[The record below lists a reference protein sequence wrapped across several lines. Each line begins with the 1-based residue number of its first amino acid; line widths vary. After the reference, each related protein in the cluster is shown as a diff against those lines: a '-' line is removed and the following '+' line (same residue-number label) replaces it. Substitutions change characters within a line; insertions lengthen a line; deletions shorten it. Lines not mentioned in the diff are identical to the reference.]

1 MLAIVALILINIL
14 VFRSM
19 TFKKPQKKGKEKF
32 EGAPIGG
39 QWTVY
44 GSMGCGWT
52 RKQIEYMKEK
62 GKPYTFVDCD
72 KEECAGVDG
81 FPTMIHTNGEKIVGF
96 KEV

>member
-1 MLAIVALILINIL
+1 MLALIILSLINTKIFL
-14 VFRSM
+14 DI
-19 TFKKPQKKGKEKF
+19 KPKTTTDVPGE
-32 EGAPIGG
+32 EGE
-39 QWTVY
+39 WTVY

>member
-1 MLAIVALILINIL
+1 MLALIILLLINMKIFL
-14 VFRSM
+14 DI
-19 TFKKPQKKGKEKF
+19 KPKTTTDVPSE
-32 EGAPIGG
+32 EGE
-39 QWTVY
+39 WTVY